1 MVISPTTKL
10 YLVTFKNFTNSL
22 HTTVSNNK
30 SSFLEYGKETVYI
43 DISEPIIVKE
53 QDIMKYKDFDIDSIK
68 YVGVLLEEDTTL
80 PSHN

>member
-30 SSFLEYGKETVYI
+30 SSFLDNKETVYI
-43 DISEPIIVKE
+43 DTSEPIIVKE